1 MRILAGISSPSKV
14 DLRQRSLALI
24 DDISAKPLQRFQ
36 LLCLTDLSPPVAKAS
51 LPTKV
56 QFMPANSSSHPADL
70 THLAVAGYRSLQQLL
85 LPLAG
90 LTVVCGANGCGKSN
104 LYRSLGLISAAARG
118 DLVAALAAEGGLPAL
133 FWAGPQHTSAAMRCG
148 EQPVQGNLR
157 REGARLRLGFAG
169 KTLSYAI
176 ELGYRADDQ
185 TSAFVLDPEI
195 KREWIWAGGPFH
207 PRSLLV
213 QRSGAVVERC
223 GEGGSSR
230 PLALEVSPH
239 ESLFT
244 AVSDPLEA
252 PEVFQLR
259 NTILSWRFYDS
270 FRTDRQAPARS
281 GRIATR
287 TPSLAGDGC
296 DLAAA
301 VQTILEIGDRDG
313 LQAAIADAFPGCRLA
328 VHTAQPL
335 FRLQLHQ
342 PGLLRP
348 LEAAELSDGTL
359 RYLLL
364 AAALFSPRLPPLL
377 VLNEP
382 ENSLHPDLLLPLAR
396 LIGAVAERTQ
406 VWVVAHAEALI
417 TALEA
422 TPGCRL
428 LRLERELGA
437 TVLPGQTVLERAAW
451 RWPV

>member
-1 MRILAGISSPSKV
+1 MPVKGSTPTENGASAAPS
-14 DLRQRSLALI
+14 
-24 DDISAKPLQRFQ
+24 
-36 LLCLTDLSPPVAKAS
+36 LS
-51 LPTKV
+51 
-56 QFMPANSSSHPADL
+56 
-70 THLAVAGYRSLQQLL
+70 HLAVAGYRSLQQLTVPL
-85 LPLAG
+85 GGLPLGG
-90 LTVVCGANGCGKSN
+90 LTLVCGANGCGKSN
-104 LYRSLGLISAAARG
+104 LYRSLGLIAAAARG
-118 DLVAALAAEGGLPAL
+118 DLVAALAAEGGLPAV
-133 FWAGPQHTSAAMRCG
+133 FWAGPERTTAAMKRG
-148 EQPVQGNLR
+148 EQPVQGSSLR
-157 REGARLRLGFAG
+157 REATRLRLGLAG
-169 KTLSYAI
+169 ATLSYAI

-213 QRSGAVVERC
+213 QRTGAVVERC
-223 GEGGSSR
+223 GAGGRSQ

-239 ESLFT
+239 ESLFS

-259 NTILSWRFYDS
+259 RTILNWRFYDS
-270 FRTDRQAPARS
+270 FRTDHQAPARH

-287 TPSLAGDGC
+287 TPSLAADGG

-313 LQAAIADAFPGCRLA
+313 FHAAIADAFPGCRLTVDTQA
-328 VHTAQPL
+328 PL

-342 PGLLRP
+342 QGLLRP
-348 LEAAELSDGTL
+348 LDATELSDGTL

-382 ENSLHPDLLLPLAR
+382 ENSLHPDLLAPLAR
-396 LIGAVAERTQ
+396 LISAVAGRTQ

-417 TALEA
+417 TGLED

-451 RWPV
+451 RWPA

>member
-1 MRILAGISSPSKV
+1 M
-14 DLRQRSLALI
+14 
-24 DDISAKPLQRFQ
+24 
-36 LLCLTDLSPPVAKAS
+36 
-51 LPTKV
+51 
-56 QFMPANSSSHPADL
+56 
-70 THLAVAGYRSLQQLL
+70 AGYRSLQQLT
-85 LPLAG
+85 LPLGG
-90 LTVVCGANGCGKSN
+90 LTLVCGANGSGKSN
-104 LYRSLGLISAAARG
+104 LYRSLGLIAASARG
-118 DLVAALAAEGGLPAL
+118 DLVAALAAEGGLPAV
-133 FWAGPQHTSAAMRCG
+133 FWAGPERTSSAMRRG
-148 EQPVQGNLR
+148 EQPVQGSSGR
-157 REGARLRLGFAG
+157 REPARLRLGIAG
-169 KTLSYAI
+169 ETLSYAI
-176 ELGYRADDQ
+176 ELGYGADDQ
-185 TSAFVLDPEI
+185 TSAFALDPEI

-213 QRSGAVVERC
+213 QRSGSVVERC
-223 GEGGSSR
+223 GEGGPSR

-259 NTILSWRFYDS
+259 HTILSWRFYDS

-287 TPSLAGDGC
+287 TPSLAGDGG

-301 VQTILEIGDRDG
+301 LQTILEIGDRDG
-313 LQAAIADAFPGCRLA
+313 LQAAIADAFPGCRLS
-328 VHTAQPL
+328 VDINQPI

-348 LEAAELSDGTL
+348 LEAPELSDGTL

-382 ENSLHPDLLLPLAR
+382 ENSLHPDLLAPLAR
-396 LIGAVAERTQ
+396 LIVAVAERTQ
-406 VWVVAHAEALI
+406 VWVVAHAEILI

-422 TPGCRL
+422 GSDCRL

-451 RWPV
+451 RCPAAHQMPGSKRALRCW

>member
-1 MRILAGISSPSKV
+1 MPNRGE
-14 DLRQRSLALI
+14 
-24 DDISAKPLQRFQ
+24 
-36 LLCLTDLSPPVAKAS
+36 TKA
-51 LPTKV
+51 
-56 QFMPANSSSHPADL
+56 PAL
-70 THLAVAGYRSLQQLL
+70 THLAVAGYRSLQQLT
-85 LPLAG
+85 LPLG
-90 LTVVCGANGCGKSN
+90 CLTLVCGANGCGKSN
-104 LYRSLGLISAAARG
+104 LYRSLGLIAAAARG
-118 DLVAALAAEGGLPAL
+118 DLVAALAAEGGLPAV
-133 FWAGPQHTSAAMRCG
+133 FWAGPERTTREMRRG
-148 EQPVQGNLR
+148 EQPVQGSSGR
-157 REGARLRLGFAG
+157 REAARLRLGIACE
-169 KTLSYAI
+169 TLSYAI

-213 QRSGAVVERC
+213 QRTGAVVERC
-223 GEGGSSR
+223 GEGGPSR

-287 TPSLAGDGC
+287 TPSLAGDGG

-301 VQTILEIGDRDG
+301 VQTILEIGDADAF
-313 LQAAIADAFPGCRLA
+313 QTAIADAFPACRLT
-328 VHTAQPL
+328 VDIDQPI

-342 PGLLRP
+342 PGLLRS
-348 LEAAELSDGTL
+348 LEATELSDGTL

-382 ENSLHPDLLLPLAR
+382 ENSLHPDLLAPLAR
-396 LIGAVAERTQ
+396 LIAAVAERTQ

-451 RWPV
+451 RWPG

>member
-1 MRILAGISSPSKV
+1 MSRQPTSPG
-14 DLRQRSLALI
+14 
-24 DDISAKPLQRFQ
+24 
-36 LLCLTDLSPPVAKAS
+36 TPPAAI
-51 LPTKV
+51 
-56 QFMPANSSSHPADL
+56 
-70 THLAVAGYRSLQQLL
+70 THLAVAGYRSLQQLT
-85 LPLAG
+85 LPLGG
-90 LTVVCGANGCGKSN
+90 LTLVCGANGSGKSN
-104 LYRSLGLISAAARG
+104 LYRSLGLIAAAARG
-118 DLVAALAAEGGLPAL
+118 DLVAALAAEGGLPAV
-133 FWAGPQHTSAAMRCG
+133 FWAGPERTTREMRRG
-148 EQPVQGNLR
+148 EQPVQGSSGR
-157 REGARLRLGFAG
+157 REAARLRLGIACE
-169 KTLSYAI
+169 TLSYAI
-176 ELGYRADDQ
+176 ELGYRADDH

-213 QRSGAVVERC
+213 QRTGAVVERC
-223 GEGGSSR
+223 GEGGPSR

-287 TPSLAGDGC
+287 TPSLAGDGG

-301 VQTILEIGDRDG
+301 VQTILEIGDAD
-313 LQAAIADAFPGCRLA
+313 AFKDAIADAFPACRLS
-328 VHTAQPL
+328 VDIAQPI

-348 LEAAELSDGTL
+348 LEATELSDGTL

-382 ENSLHPDLLLPLAR
+382 ENSLHPDLLAPLAR
-396 LIGAVAERTQ
+396 LIAAVAERTQ
-406 VWVVAHAEALI
+406 VWVVAHAEDLI
-417 TALEA
+417 TALEKS
-422 TPGCRL
+422 PGCRL

-451 RWPV
+451 RWPG

>member
-1 MRILAGISSPSKV
+1 
-14 DLRQRSLALI
+14 
-24 DDISAKPLQRFQ
+24 
-36 LLCLTDLSPPVAKAS
+36 
-51 LPTKV
+51 
-56 QFMPANSSSHPADL
+56 
-70 THLAVAGYRSLQQLL
+70 VAGYRSLQQLT
-85 LPLAG
+85 LPLGG
-90 LTVVCGANGCGKSN
+90 LTLVCGANGSGKSN
-104 LYRSLGLISAAARG
+104 LYRSLGLIAASARG
-118 DLVAALAAEGGLPAL
+118 DLVAALAAEGGLPAV
-133 FWAGPQHTSAAMRCG
+133 FWAGPERTSSAMRRG
-148 EQPVQGNLR
+148 EQPVQGSSGR
-157 REGARLRLGFAG
+157 REPARLRLGIAG
-169 KTLSYAI
+169 ETLSYAI
-176 ELGYRADDQ
+176 ELGYGADDQ
-185 TSAFVLDPEI
+185 TSAFALDPEI

-213 QRSGAVVERC
+213 QRSGSVVERC
-223 GEGGSSR
+223 GEGGPSR

-259 NTILSWRFYDS
+259 HTILSWRFYDS

-287 TPSLAGDGC
+287 TPSLAGDGG

-301 VQTILEIGDRDG
+301 LQTILEIGDRDG
-313 LQAAIADAFPGCRLA
+313 LQAAIADAFPGCRLS
-328 VHTAQPL
+328 VDINQPI

-348 LEAAELSDGTL
+348 LEAPELSDGTL

-382 ENSLHPDLLLPLAR
+382 ENSLHPDLLAPLAR
-396 LIGAVAERTQ
+396 LIAAVAERTQ
-406 VWVVAHAEALI
+406 VWVVAHAEILI

-422 TPGCRL
+422 GSDCRL

-451 RWPV
+451 RWPAAHQMPGSKRALRCW

>member
-1 MRILAGISSPSKV
+1 MRAVSPQPHSPSAA
-14 DLRQRSLALI
+14 QAL
-24 DDISAKPLQRFQ
+24 
-36 LLCLTDLSPPVAKAS
+36 
-51 LPTKV
+51 
-56 QFMPANSSSHPADL
+56 N
-70 THLAVAGYRSLQQLL
+70 HLAVAGYRSLQQLT
-85 LPLAG
+85 LPLGG
-90 LTVVCGANGCGKSN
+90 LTLVCGANGCGKSN
-104 LYRSLGLISAAARG
+104 LYRSLGLVAAAARG
-118 DLVAALAAEGGLPAL
+118 DLVAALAAEGGLPAV
-133 FWAGPQHTSAAMRCG
+133 FWAGPERTSSAMRRG
-148 EQPVQGNLR
+148 EQPVQGSSGR
-157 REGARLRLGFAG
+157 REAARLRLGIAG
-169 KTLSYAI
+169 ETLSYAI
-176 ELGYRADDQ
+176 ELGYRADDH
-185 TSAFVLDPEI
+185 TSAFALDPEI

-213 QRSGAVVERC
+213 QRTGAVVERC
-223 GEGGSSR
+223 GDGGR
-230 PLALEVSPH
+230 AVPIAQELSPH

-259 NTILSWRFYDS
+259 RTILCWRFYDS

-287 TPSLAGDGC
+287 TPSLAADGG

-301 VQTILEIGDRDG
+301 VQTILEIGDAEAF
-313 LQAAIADAFPGCRLA
+313 QAAIADAFPGCHLA
-328 VHTAQPL
+328 VDTSAPN

-348 LEAAELSDGTL
+348 LDAPELSDGTL

-382 ENSLHPDLLLPLAR
+382 ESSLHPDLLAPLAR
-396 LIGAVAERTQ
+396 LIAAVAERTQ
-406 VWVVAHAEALI
+406 VWVVAHAETLI
-417 TALEA
+417 IALEA

-437 TVLPGQTVLERAAW
+437 TLLPGQTVLERAAW
-451 RWPV
+451 RWPA

>member
-1 MRILAGISSPSKV
+1 M
-14 DLRQRSLALI
+14 
-24 DDISAKPLQRFQ
+24 
-36 LLCLTDLSPPVAKAS
+36 
-51 LPTKV
+51 
-56 QFMPANSSSHPADL
+56 
-70 THLAVAGYRSLQQLL
+70 
-85 LPLAG
+85 
-90 LTVVCGANGCGKSN
+90 
-104 LYRSLGLISAAARG
+104 
-118 DLVAALAAEGGLPAL
+118 
-133 FWAGPQHTSAAMRCG
+133 
-148 EQPVQGNLR
+148 
-157 REGARLRLGFAG
+157 
-169 KTLSYAI
+169 
-176 ELGYRADDQ
+176 
-185 TSAFVLDPEI
+185 
-195 KREWIWAGGPFH
+195 
-207 PRSLLV
+207 
-213 QRSGAVVERC
+213 
-223 GEGGSSR
+223 
-230 PLALEVSPH
+230 SPH

-259 NTILSWRFYDS
+259 NTILSWRSYDS

-287 TPSLAGDGC
+287 TPSLAGDGG

-301 VQTILEIGDRDG
+301 VQTILEIGDGDAF
-313 LQAAIADAFPGCRLA
+313 QAAIADAFPACRLT
-328 VHTAQPL
+328 VDIAQPI

-342 PGLLRP
+342 PGLLRA
-348 LEAAELSDGTL
+348 LEATELSDGTL

-382 ENSLHPDLLLPLAR
+382 ENSLHPDLLAPLAR
-396 LIGAVAERTQ
+396 LIAAVAERTQ

-451 RWPV
+451 RWPG